1 MGRAA
6 QWQPSGE
13 NLGSKKSE
21 MRYVAPRVT
30 VDRILRRINNE
41 GTAQGARDAKQFEFA
56 AILRAR
62 QAQSR
67 RGGFARLSRGGSV
80 DGKSRDTNK
89 DARVRQQTMQETQK
103 HFPSPSETRSGRL
116 HTNSA
121 LSRVQDRGLDHGCAA
136 ARKNPSGQAST
147 HAATLLS
154 ITLARCAQLAERP
167 NRIALPS
174 AQSAA

>member
-30 VDRILRRINNE
+30 ADRILRP
-41 GTAQGARDAKQFEFA
+41 
-56 AILRAR
+56 AR

-67 RGGFARLSRGGSV
+67 RGGFARLARGGS
-80 DGKSRDTNK
+80 
-89 DARVRQQTMQETQK
+89 K

-121 LSRVQDRGLDHGCAA
+121 LGRVQDRGLDHSRAA
-136 ARKNPSGQAST
+136 AREEPERTSEHLVT
-147 HAATLLS
+147 YDATLLS
-154 ITLARCAQLAERP
+154 ITLARCAQLAER
-167 NRIALPS
+167 
-174 AQSAA
+174 